1 MGNKI
6 KTMGNITPLRTTTP
20 KMDRWE
26 KPVLNLICHV
36 NPDNDHLLP
45 GFKVVLESIC
55 NNP

>member
-1 MGNKI
+1 
-6 KTMGNITPLRTTTP
+6 MGNITPPRTTTP

-26 KPVLNLICHV
+26 IPILNLICHV
-36 NPDNDHLLP
+36 NPDNDYLLP